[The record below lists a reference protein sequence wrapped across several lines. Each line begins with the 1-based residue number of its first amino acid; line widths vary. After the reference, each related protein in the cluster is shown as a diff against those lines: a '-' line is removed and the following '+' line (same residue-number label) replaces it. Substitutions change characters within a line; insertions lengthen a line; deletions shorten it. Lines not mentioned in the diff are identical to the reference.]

1 MAILAAATAVNLDM
15 MTALELANTAAG
27 IAVSRVGTYPVGHTE
42 MIDAWCGSNMMRT
55 AYIPISWEEAK
66 SKVDAWKSQGETVVF
81 TNGCFDILHKGHVT
95 YLQQAAALGEHLI
108 IGLNA
113 DESVKKLK
121 GEGRP
126 VNSESDRAF
135 MLNSLRFVDEVV
147 IFNEETPLELLKCLE
162 PDILVKG
169 GDYSVEDV
177 IGKEYAGEVRILPF
191 VKGYSTTQIIN
202 KILGK

>member
-1 MAILAAATAVNLDM
+1 
-15 MTALELANTAAG
+15 
-27 IAVSRVGTYPVGHTE
+27 
-42 MIDAWCGSNMMRT
+42 MMRT

-95 YLQQAAALGEHLI
+95 YLQQAAALVEHLI
-108 IGLNA
+108 IGFNA

-126 VNSESDRAF
+126 GNSESDRAF

>member
-1 MAILAAATAVNLDM
+1 MVRLQYDADGL
-15 MTALELANTAAG
+15 
-27 IAVSRVGTYPVGHTE
+27 YPDKLG
-42 MIDAWCGSNMMRT
+42 GS
-55 AYIPISWEEAK
+55 K

-81 TNGCFDILHKGHVT
+81 TNGCFDILHKGHIT

-162 PDILVKG
+162 PDILVKAVTIVWRMLLEK
-169 GDYSVEDV
+169 SMW
-177 IGKEYAGEVRILPF
+177 GKSEYFL
-191 VKGYSTTQIIN
+191 
-202 KILGK
+202 L

>member
-1 MAILAAATAVNLDM
+1 M
-15 MTALELANTAAG
+15 
-27 IAVSRVGTYPVGHTE
+27 
-42 MIDAWCGSNMMRT
+42 
-55 AYIPISWEEAK
+55 
-66 SKVDAWKSQGETVVF
+66 
-81 TNGCFDILHKGHVT
+81 
-95 YLQQAAALGEHLI
+95 GEHLI

-162 PDILVKG
+162 PDILVKAVTIVWRMLLEK
-169 GDYSVEDV
+169 SMW
-177 IGKEYAGEVRILPF
+177 GKSEYFL
-191 VKGYSTTQIIN
+191 
-202 KILGK
+202 L

>member
-1 MAILAAATAVNLDM
+1 ML
-15 MTALELANTAAG
+15 
-27 IAVSRVGTYPVGHTE
+27 
-42 MIDAWCGSNMMRT
+42 RT

-81 TNGCFDILHKGHVT
+81 TNGCFDILHKGHIT

-135 MLNSLRFVDEVV
+135 MLKSLRFVDEVV

-202 KILGK
+202 KILEK

>member
-1 MAILAAATAVNLDM
+1 M
-15 MTALELANTAAG
+15 
-27 IAVSRVGTYPVGHTE
+27 
-42 MIDAWCGSNMMRT
+42 
-55 AYIPISWEEAK
+55 
-66 SKVDAWKSQGETVVF
+66 
-81 TNGCFDILHKGHVT
+81 
-95 YLQQAAALGEHLI
+95 I

-126 VNSESDRAF
+126 VNSELDRAF
-135 MLNSLRFVDEVV
+135 MLNSLRCVDEVV

-202 KILGK
+202 KILEK